1 MDDLKQVIAKNIA
14 ELRKANRLTQTELAD
29 KLNYSDKAVSKWERG
44 DSLPDVTVLKEIAD
58 LFEVTLDYLVQS
70 EHRQETRP
78 TKLRQLHNHGF
89 ILGMCIMLV
98 WLIAVVAFIAVDAT
112 APSGAPVSWLTF
124 VIAVPAS
131 MLVWL
136 IFNSIWFNPRRGFLI
151 VSLLMWTTLGAVYV
165 TCLAFG
171 GNPWLLFLLGIP
183 GQFIIAFAS
192 RLRYK
197 NRTIVPTDD
206 APDGEP
212 EE

>member
-14 ELRKANRLTQTELAD
+14 ELRKANRLTQTELAN

-98 WLIAVVAFIAVDAT
+98 WLIAVVAFITVDAT

-197 NRTIVPTDD
+197 NRTVVPTDD